1 MPSASTQVLALSR
14 GDAVVHQSDLLHGV
28 RVEEGE
34 RWSWILWY
42 RDSATCEEHGHE
54 WFARCAREGNAIC
67 QGLHANKVGQVPGA
81 TAEVTQQQVLE
92 WNRKAAENGLGWSML
107 KLARASLKRLP
118 SALPYDPKM
127 AARWFRKGIATWQDP
142 ECLYGLAQML
152 LENQTEPDPSGAE
165 PSGAGRVES
174 ARLAFEEAARRGHAF
189 AAYNLGVAHLHGH
202 GLRQGDAE
210 LAAGWFAASG
220 LPEGLHG
227 AALYRQ
233 ALGKAREAAQWKA
246 HAQRLGFDA
255 PWREMSRERTGSGG
269 ASGVSLYSAWPS
281 PTC

>member
-1 MPSASTQVLALSR
+1 MMPSPLSANPTPPTLSFTAR
-14 GDAVVHQSDLLHGV
+14 LPRLVQCPLLLHRCSPSAV
-28 RVEEGE
+28 AT
-34 RWSWILWY
+34 LWCTRAICCTECEWRRASAGRGSSGNSSPAFKPAWLPITAPLVHRY

-142 ECLYGLAQML
+142 ECLYGLAQVI
-152 LENQTEPDPSGAE
+152 AK
-165 PSGAGRVES
+165 AGR
-174 ARLAFEEAARRGHAF
+174 
-189 AAYNLGVAHLHGH
+189 
-202 GLRQGDAE
+202 LRTE
-210 LAAGWFAASG
+210 
-220 LPEGLHG
+220 
-227 AALYRQ
+227 
-233 ALGKAREAAQWKA
+233 
-246 HAQRLGFDA
+246 
-255 PWREMSRERTGSGG
+255 
-269 ASGVSLYSAWPS
+269 
-281 PTC
+281 C